1 MTGRR
6 AITSAPSPD
15 ACVPHVRGVV
25 RVVALVK
32 DLLRSHS
39 AGDFTTPRTVRV
51 HRHPDT
57 AAHLSIPLTSI
68 VTPLALSR

>member
-6 AITSAPSPD
+6 VITSARSPD

-25 RVVALVK
+25 RVVASVK
-32 DLLRSHS
+32 TLLRRNS

-57 AAHLSIPLTSI
+57 AAHPSIQLTSI
-68 VTPLALSR
+68 VTPLALIR